1 MRANELNQKYLSIFI
16 TADGHTSFTG
26 GPANSP
32 DMAPNKC
39 HCPFPFRWRMMAGM
53 NTEWVHRYIVILSNC
68 QANCAGALLPSRE
81 VLFCSS
87 SFDFF
92 CVSSG
97 SASLYYQ
104 PSGRIKSLPDEIP
117 DFFFPFSVVV
127 FALIVSAA
135 AAAGLV
141 PVFMTVLN
149 WHYQL
154 YPESPGRDQS
164 RRTELAFFR

>member
-16 TADGHTSFTG
+16 TADGHTSFTD

-87 SFDFF
+87 SFDFLCQLWLSF
-92 CVSSG
+92 FVLPAKWKDKIITRWDSRFFSPILRRRVCTHCVCCRCWSRPRFYDSVKLAL
-97 SASLYYQ
+97 SV
-104 PSGRIKSLPDEIP
+104 IP
-117 DFFFPFSVVV
+117 GESWK
-127 FALIVSAA
+127 
-135 AAAGLV
+135 G
-141 PVFMTVLN
+141 PVKTN
-149 WHYQL
+149 
-154 YPESPGRDQS
+154 R
-164 RRTELAFFR
+164 ACFFR

>member
-1 MRANELNQKYLSIFI
+1 
-16 TADGHTSFTG
+16 
-26 GPANSP
+26 
-32 DMAPNKC
+32 MAPNKC

-68 QANCAGALLPSRE
+68 QANCAGALLPSQE

-87 SFDFF
+87 SFDFLCQLWLSF
-92 CVSSG
+92 F
-97 SASLYYQ
+97 L
-104 PSGRIKSLPDEIP
+104 LPAKWKDKIITRW
-117 DFFFPFSVVV
+117 DSRFFFPFSVVV
-127 FALIVSAA
+127 FALIVSA

-164 RRTELAFFR
+164 RRTELAFFSLNTGGARGQK